1 MRLKTAILFLNL
13 CLFNFVQAQIPK
25 PDDAPLPLSPEES
38 KKHFKLTEG
47 FRIDLIASEPLIKD
61 PSCIAWDSRGQLFV
75 TEIHGYN
82 LEGHLDVTELNKTGK
97 LDESIRRIRVGPEL
111 KAKAQAG
118 QTGSLKLLIDND
130 KDGRMDESIVWAN
143 DIPAAYGVIVVKNG
157 VIITAA
163 PHIIFFADTDGDNK
177 PDIRKTLFTGFTI
190 GEMERAINNP
200 VMGPDGW
207 IYAGQ
212 GWGGGNITGPNL
224 KGSVKMGRTDFRFKA
239 DGSAIEPVSGSNH
252 TFGMA
257 FDDVGNRFLITTS
270 VPSLYAVPLPY
281 HYLKRNPHV
290 PTPGLTATASNYH
303 NTFPTSTP
311 HPWRSKRGADPRW
324 VKFYGQGETQ
334 PNGNFT
340 SACGQQIYRST
351 LFPDSYLGNYF
362 CCEPQQSMIHRAVVE
377 RDGPGVRV
385 RRHPEHVESEFLT
398 STDGWFRPNNLRVGP
413 DGALYVIDMYREIIE
428 DYSAIPRYMQQQ
440 YGLLNGNDKGRIWR
454 VAPISSEPKPLKDN
468 IQRYAKP
475 ISERIKKLYEP
486 GADLLS
492 ALSNSHY
499 AIRVH
504 ALRASDKSFNENNA
518 LLKKSLELIK
528 NESDP
533 SVLLQLA
540 LSLGE
545 SDSLEATEGLYHL
558 VSHHSKVRWMNNAVL
573 SSLRHKAGK
582 FFEIAIQSESKIDAA
597 LLERVAETAARS
609 GQASSLLAAVN
620 HPDSAFRLRVLGL
633 ADKHGVDVSES
644 LRDAANN
651 ALSNN
656 GASEK
661 EQLAALEL
669 IHHASPSVIE
679 SAVKRLMKPSTSSDF
694 RVKVIN
700 AVLKKESKIGAK
712 VLMDHLPRTTP
723 RLASVMIEE
732 LLAYNETTKK
742 LLKNH
747 PNISLSELQMYRLVN
762 HEDNEIRGLANS
774 LSSNRNVDL
783 EGKEKYKGFY
793 SALND
798 KPDIQRGNILFN
810 AHCGTC
816 HQFKGE
822 GISVGPPLDGEA
834 GRPAESLLAD
844 VLHPSG
850 EITAGYGT
858 YIAKLK
864 GGIEHTGVLS
874 SESATSISLIK
885 AAGSETQILR
895 SDLDS
900 LSPVNLSLMPSTFDK
915 VLKPTDLSNIIWFI
929 KNKKSNNSL
938 VLFDDEP
945 RFAESLNAGKG
956 KASIDEDDCISGKAC
971 LTVSGFQRYSS
982 QLPGWK
988 FNVRKNP
995 KLKDEFRY
1003 IRIAMK
1009 AADAKGMMVEFAD
1022 KGKFPPENKAVRT
1035 YYVGDNS
1042 TGWKSNQLS
1051 TDIPTKWKSYTID
1064 LWKDNGDFTI
1074 TGMAFTTMGGKG
1086 SYDKIELLRDLQ

>member
-1 MRLKTAILFLNL
+1 MKVKFALALFSL
-13 CLFNFVQAQIPK
+13 CFFQNGFAQIPQ

-38 KKHFKLTEG
+38 KKHFKLTAG

-61 PSCIAWDSRGQLFV
+61 PSCVAWDSRGQLFV

-97 LDESIRRIRVGPEL
+97 LDKSIRRIRVGPEL
-111 KAKAQAG
+111 KAKAQEG

-130 KDGRMDESIVWAN
+130 GDGRMDESIVWAD
-143 DIPAAYGVIVVKNG
+143 DIPAAYGVIVVDSG

-224 KGSVKMGRTDFRFKA
+224 KRSVKLGRTDFRFKA

-281 HYLKRNPHV
+281 HYLRRNPHV

-385 RRHPEHVESEFLT
+385 RRHPEHVDSEFLT

-413 DGALYVIDMYREIIE
+413 DGALYVVDMYREIIE

-440 YGLLNGNDKGRIWR
+440 YGLLNGNDRGRIWR
-454 VAPISSEPKPLKDN
+454 VAPVNSEPQPLKDN
-468 IQRYAKP
+468 IQRYASSL
-475 ISERIKKLYEP
+475 SERIKSLYEP

-492 ALSNSHY
+492 ALSDSHY

-504 ALRASDKSFNENNA
+504 ALRAGDKSFSETNA
-518 LLKKSLELIK
+518 LFKKSLKLIK

-558 VSHHSKVRWMNNAVL
+558 VKHHSKVRWMNNAVL

-582 FFEIAIQSESKIDAA
+582 FFEIAIQSESKIDTS

-644 LRDAANN
+644 LREAANK
-651 ALSNN
+651 ALSNQD
-656 GASEK
+656 ASEK

-669 IHHASPSVIE
+669 IQHASPLVVE
-679 SAVKRLMKPSTSSDF
+679 SAVNRLMRPATSSDF
-694 RVKVIN
+694 RVQVIN
-700 AVLKKESKIGAK
+700 AVLAKESKMGAK
-712 VLMDHLPRTTP
+712 VLMSYLPRMTP
-723 RLASVMIEE
+723 RLASVMVEE
-732 LLAYNETTKK
+732 LLVYNDTTKE

-747 PNISLSELQMYRLVN
+747 PNISLSELQMYRLLN
-762 HEDNEIRGLANS
+762 HDDSEIRGLANS
-774 LSSNRNVDL
+774 LSNKGDINFKD
-783 EGKEKYKGFY
+783 KDKYKVFY
-793 SALND
+793 SALNA
-798 KPDIQRGNILFN
+798 KPDIPRGGILFK

-844 VLHPSG
+844 ILNPSG

-864 GGIEHTGVLS
+864 GGVEHTGVLS

-885 AAGSETQILR
+885 AAGLETQILQT
-895 SDLDS
+895 DLDT
-900 LSPVNLSLMPSTFDK
+900 LSPVSLSLMPSTFDK
-915 VLKPTDLSNIIWFI
+915 LLKPNELSDIIWFI
-929 KNKKSNNSL
+929 KNKKSDDSL

-945 RFAESLNAGKG
+945 RFAKSLNSGKG
-956 KASIDEDDCISGKAC
+956 EVSINEDDCISGKAC
-971 LTVSGFQRYSS
+971 LTVSGFQRYSG

-1003 IRIAMK
+1003 VRIAMK

-1022 KGKFPPENKAVRT
+1022 KGKFPPNDKAVRT

-1042 TGWKSNQLS
+1042 TGWKSNQIS
-1051 TDIPTKWKSYTID
+1051 KAIPLEWKSYTID

-1074 TGMAFTTMGGKG
+1074 TGIALTTMGGKG
-1086 SYDKIELLRDLQ
+1086 SYDKIELLKGL